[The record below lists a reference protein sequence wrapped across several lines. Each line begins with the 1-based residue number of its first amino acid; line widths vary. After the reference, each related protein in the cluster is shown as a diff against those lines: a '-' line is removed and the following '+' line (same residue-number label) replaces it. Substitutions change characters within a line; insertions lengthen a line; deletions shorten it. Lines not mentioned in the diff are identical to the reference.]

1 MSRKLPSPR
10 YEQLKAVA
18 ADFIEDY
25 ALVYPLEPFEM
36 ADALGVQVIIHTDGL
51 PAAAERFSTSDGY
64 TEPVASRYSWKY
76 RIHVNGSTPP
86 LRQRFTLV
94 HELAHV
100 WLDHLRAEASLTDEL
115 AEGEANFLAGY
126 LLAPDAL
133 VILWAPELTVWSIAE
148 VFHISEDAAK
158 VAHARVLRA
167 LNRGAIGQPHDQR
180 IADSATRRV
189 EPPVGEL
196 GAWLG
201 PA

>member
-1 MSRKLPSPR
+1 MSRRLPSSR
-10 YEQLKAVA
+10 YEQLKTLA

-25 ALVYPLEPFEM
+25 ALVYPLDPFEM

-51 PAAAERFSTSDGY
+51 PPVAERFSTSDGY
-64 TEPVASRYSWKY
+64 TEPVASRPGWKY
-76 RIHVNGSTPP
+76 RIHVNGATPP

-100 WLDHLRAEASLTDEL
+100 WLDHLRAGASLTDEL

-133 VILWAPELTVWSIAE
+133 VIMWAPELSTWRIAE
-148 VFHISEDAAK
+148 AFQISEDAAK
-158 VAHARVLRA
+158 VAHARVFRA
-167 LNRGAIGQPHDQR
+167 RNKEAIGQPHDQR
-180 IADSATRRV
+180 IAASATRRI

-196 GAWLG
+196 RAWLG